1 MSNKL
6 KGIIFTLIGGS
17 LWGFSGVCGQYLF
30 QIKNIDPQWLSAW
43 RLFVSGL
50 MILIFLIHKEK
61 KNVFNVFS
69 KDIVVPVLIFS
80 FVSVMGCQYSYFM
93 AIYYSNSA
101 TATVLE
107 YIAPALVMLFTCIS
121 MKKKP
126 SAIQSIALLCAMSGV
141 FIMATGGNIDSLS
154 ISAKALF
161 WGLLGGLTYAIYT
174 IQSPTL
180 SSKCGVLHMLGWG
193 NLIGSIPLLIMIYGH
208 IFDCNVDVQFL
219 LAFLGTTIL
228 GSIASF
234 GVFIKGCQLAGSVT
248 GSLCACVEPLSSAI
262 ISYLWLGTQL
272 RTTDM
277 IGLVLI
283 VATVVIITLDK
294 GKIKL

>member
-1 MSNKL
+1 MNNKL

-50 MILIFLIHKEK
+50 MLLIFLIPKEK
-61 KNVFNVFS
+61 KKVFNIFS
-69 KDIVVPVLIFS
+69 KDIFIPILVFS

-107 YIAPALVMLFTCIS
+107 YIAPALVMLYTCIS
-121 MKKKP
+121 MKKRP
-126 SAIQSIALLCAMSGV
+126 TVIQFIALLCAMSGV
-141 FIMATGGNIDSLS
+141 FIMATGGSIGNLS

-161 WGLLGGLTYAIYT
+161 WGILGGLTYAIYT

-180 SSKCGVLHMLGWG
+180 SSKCGVLNMLGWG
-193 NLIGSIPLLIMIYGH
+193 NLIGSIPLLIMIH
-208 IFDCNVDVQFL
+208 SNIFNCNIDIGFL
-219 LAFLGTTIL
+219 IAFLGTTVL
-228 GSIASF
+228 GSIVSF

-272 RTTDM
+272 RTTDI
-277 IGLVLI
+277 IGLILI
-283 VATVVIITLDK
+283 IATVIIITLDK
-294 GKIKL
+294 GKVKK

>member
-43 RLFVSGL
+43 RLFASGL
-50 MILIFLIHKEK
+50 MILIFLIPKEK

-69 KDIVVPVLIFS
+69 KDIIVPVLIFS

-126 SAIQSIALLCAMSGV
+126 SAIQFLALLCAMSG
-141 FIMATGGNIDSLS
+141 AS
-154 ISAKALF
+154 ICKTPHF
-161 WGLLGGLTYAIYT
+161 EE
-174 IQSPTL
+174 
-180 SSKCGVLHMLGWG
+180 
-193 NLIGSIPLLIMIYGH
+193 
-208 IFDCNVDVQFL
+208 
-219 LAFLGTTIL
+219 
-228 GSIASF
+228 
-234 GVFIKGCQLAGSVT
+234 SV
-248 GSLCACVEPLSSAI
+248 G
-262 ISYLWLGTQL
+262 
-272 RTTDM
+272 D
-277 IGLVLI
+277 
-283 VATVVIITLDK
+283 
-294 GKIKL
+294 

>member
-1 MSNKL
+1 MNNKL

-30 QIKNIDPQWLSAW
+30 EIKNIEPQWLSAW
-43 RLFVSGL
+43 RLFASWL
-50 MILIFLIHKEK
+50 MILICLFPKEK
-61 KNVFNVFS
+61 KEIFNVFS
-69 KDIVVPVLIFS
+69 KDIIIPVLIFS

-121 MKKKP
+121 MKKKT
-126 SAIQSIALLCAMSGV
+126 SGIQFVALLCAMSGV
-141 FIMATGGNIDSLS
+141 FIMTTGGNIGSLS
-154 ISAKALF
+154 ISTKALF
-161 WGLLGGLTYAIYT
+161 WGFLGGLTYAMYT
-174 IQSPTL
+174 IQSPSL

-193 NLIGSIPLLIMIYGH
+193 NLIGSIPLLIMVHSH
-208 IFDCNVDVQFL
+208 IFDCSIDIQFL
-219 LAFLGTTIL
+219 LAFLGTTVL
-228 GSIASF
+228 GSIVSF

-248 GSLCACVEPLSSAI
+248 GSLCACIEPLSTAI

-272 RTTDM
+272 KTTDL

-283 VATVVIITLDK
+283 VVTVVILTLDK
-294 GKIKL
+294 GKVKK

>member
-43 RLFVSGL
+43 RIFASGL
-50 MILIFLIHKEK
+50 MILIFLIPKEK

-69 KDIVVPVLIFS
+69 KDIIVPVLIFS

-126 SAIQSIALLCAMSGV
+126 SAIQFLALLCAMSGV
-141 FIMATGGNIDSLS
+141 FIMATGGNVGSLS

-193 NLIGSIPLLIMIYGH
+193 NLIGSIPLLIMIH
-208 IFDCNVDVQFL
+208 SHLFDCNVDIPFL
-219 LAFLGTTIL
+219 LAFLGTTVL
-228 GSIASF
+228 GSITSF

-277 IGLVLI
+277 IGLILI